1 MNLFFKSAF
10 LIISVCV
17 VIILYGIYDKSPRY
31 QMVTS
36 ADGYI
41 RIINVKTGQVYF
53 YTPTDGYIYFN
64 NGIKETI
71 KRLP

>member
-10 LIISVCV
+10 LILGILA

-36 ADGYI
+36 ADGYV
-41 RIINVKTGQVYF
+41 RVMSVKTGQ
-53 YTPTDGYIYFN
+53 IYF
-64 NGIKETI
+64 
-71 KRLP
+71 